1 MSRRELLNTLD
12 VRKLAKNGL
21 LPFTIERDMRIYDQ
35 VMAFSKCFEQG
46 TKKRQDV
53 IVEVARANKLAERTV
68 RKIVSDLKAEVL

>member
-1 MSRRELLNTLD
+1 MSRRELLDTLD

-35 VMAFSKCFEQG
+35 VMAFAHCFEQG
-46 TKKRQDV
+46 TKKRQEV